1 MTALVGCSEIG
12 IGEEADAASDCT
24 DLPVTSEAA
33 PRSALAYGSKV
44 SIAR

>member
-1 MTALVGCSEIG
+1 MTALGNWSEIAR
-12 IGEEADAASDCT
+12 GEEADAASDRI

-33 PRSALAYGSKV
+33 PRSALMYGSER